1 MSGRKPVIGAA
12 DVIWWPNAL
21 QQRGATQTSLL
32 LRSLSSTYFPTTAS
46 SWLINGH
53 GGKATVVGRNFL
65 IPSSFTPILNL
76 IINILSFERIFS
88 QPFVIS
94 RKRIGGERNGNIK
107 EPIDR
112 QSSNSGTKESAADKG
127 ERRWWKEI
135 HLPLQPASQASRS
148 AEHKTRRAFS
158 NPPRINT

>member
-1 MSGRKPVIGAA
+1 MLFDGQMHSNSVERPKLPSSSDLYRPPISR
-12 DVIWWPNAL
+12 PRL
-21 QQRGATQTSLL
+21 RRG
-32 LRSLSSTYFPTTAS
+32 SSTPRRRKS
-46 SWLINGH
+46 H
-53 GGKATVVGRNFL
+53 GVGRNFL

-127 ERRWWKEI
+127 ERRW
-135 HLPLQPASQASRS
+135 
-148 AEHKTRRAFS
+148 
-158 NPPRINT
+158 